1 MTNSGPRPTKNE
13 KREHAREQAR
23 VFREQQQKKQRQRRL
38 GIQAGVLVVVLAIV
52 AVVVVVVVNNNH
64 ATNVKKAKQV
74 TAGPANM
81 LSDGIL
87 LTGSG
92 GKITAVKTAAV
103 QPKAKPVATD
113 LASYSGKAN
122 IVEYI
127 DFQCPYCDQ
136 FETSNLA
143 NINKWVEAGKATVEI
158 HPLSF
163 LDGSS
168 GTNRYSSRAANAAA
182 CVAAYDPNDFLSM
195 VKTLYANQPAEN
207 TGGMPDDK
215 LIGYVK
221 SSLNASA
228 ATSSTIASCIAGEKY
243 KSWVAASTARAN
255 IDVFGGTV
263 DSSKISTPTVF
274 VNGQQYP
281 ASTQTWLTD
290 PTQFTAFVEKTV
302 PGATS

>member
-1 MTNSGPRPTKNE
+1 MTNSGPRVTKNE

-23 VFREQQQKKQRQRRL
+23 IFREQQQKKQRTRRL
-38 GIQAGVLVVVLAIV
+38 AIQGGVLVVVLAIV
-52 AVVVVVVVNNNH
+52 AVVVVVVVQSNH
-64 ATNVKKAKQV
+64 ASNITKAKQ
-74 TAGPANM
+74 TSAGPANM

-87 LTGSG
+87 LTGSNG
-92 GKITAVKTAAV
+92 TITAVKTAAV
-103 QPKAKPVATD
+103 QPKSKPVATD
-113 LASYSGKAN
+113 LASYAGKAN

-127 DFQCPYCDQ
+127 DFQCPYCEQ

-143 NINKWVEAGKATVEI
+143 NIDKWVAAGKATVEI

-182 CVAAYDPNDFLSM
+182 CVAAYEPNDFLAM
-195 VKTLYANQPAEN
+195 VKALYAHQPAEN
-207 TGGMPDDK
+207 TGGMSDDK

-221 SSLNASA
+221 SALTGSA
-228 ATSSTIASCIAGEKY
+228 ASTSKVESCIAGEKY
-243 KSWVAASTARAN
+243 KSWVTAATARAN
-255 IDVFGGTV
+255 ISVFGGTV
-263 DSSKISTPTVF
+263 DQSKISTPTVF

-290 PTQFTAFVEKTV
+290 PSQFTAFVEKTV